1 VATVDE
7 RMKAAAAAQGED
19 LWNAVR
25 DASPEVV
32 SRAALNRHLTDEMAL
47 FVAKRKN
54 VLAETLGFL
63 AGDVRFRNSYPLKLA
78 VCKNPKTPQK
88 TVLSLLKFMR
98 IFDLADIARDPRIH
112 INIRQKVEQLI
123 AEKIPSMPL
132 GNKAALARRAGSN
145 VLLALI
151 GSGDERVIRVCLESP
166 ALTEAHL
173 YKLLNRGDLKPA
185 VVRMIAAHSKWA
197 LSYYIRYSLI
207 RNFYTPMG
215 QVDQFIRGMRS
226 PDLKELYSDPKVPTS
241 TKPFIFRELGERG
254 ESVEIQEDE
263 IYDLPDDMSGE

>member
-7 RMKAAAAAQGED
+7 RMKAAAAAHGED
-19 LWNAVR
+19 LWNAIR

-32 SRAALNRHLTDEMAL
+32 SRAALNRNLTDEMAL

-132 GNKAALARRAGSN
+132 GRARTS
-145 VLLALI
+145 
-151 GSGDERVIRVCLESP
+151 CLRSS
-166 ALTEAHL
+166 EA
-173 YKLLNRGDLKPA
+173 
-185 VVRMIAAHSKWA
+185 
-197 LSYYIRYSLI
+197 
-207 RNFYTPMG
+207 
-215 QVDQFIRGMRS
+215 GMRGSSASASRVRRS
-226 PDLKELYSDPKVPTS
+226 PRPICTS
-241 TKPFIFRELGERG
+241 SSTGAI
-254 ESVEIQEDE
+254 
-263 IYDLPDDMSGE
+263 